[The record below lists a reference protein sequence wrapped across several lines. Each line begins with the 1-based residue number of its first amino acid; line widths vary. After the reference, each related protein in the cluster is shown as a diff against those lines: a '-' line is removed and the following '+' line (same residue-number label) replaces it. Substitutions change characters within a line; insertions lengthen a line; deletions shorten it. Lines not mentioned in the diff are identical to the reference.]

1 MLNIYRVKCY
11 YCQYFCN
18 TSAIY
23 IYILYIELK
32 KKPFKAKKK
41 YILYIN
47 QYELCLFS
55 L

>member
-32 KKPFKAKKK
+32 KKPFKTKKK